1 MNKKDFDRFLQVTA
15 QCTKTFT
22 RFRLGT
28 ADTEPV
34 EKKRKGF
41 YQKICVWNGGENRS
55 MKNRSGNKIIKKKAR
70 EV

>member
-1 MNKKDFDRFLQVTA
+1 MNKRDFDRFLQVTA

-34 EKKRKGF
+34 EKNKRPLSKDMF
-41 YQKICVWNGGENRS
+41 LER
-55 MKNRSGNKIIKKKAR
+55 RR
-70 EV
+70 ERINEEPIRKQR